1 MLDRLETLLELPL
14 DDDDCEDELGEL
26 TLETLLALELD

>member
-14 DDDDCEDELGEL
+14 DDADCEDELGEL